1 MRCNIVGI
9 ILTLAC
15 GILVVPL
22 LSAAQPPVKVPR
34 IGVLS
39 RTFPFLGFEAFQQGL
54 RELGWAEGQHIVL
67 EVRTGERAQF
77 PDLAAELVRLPVDV
91 MVTFST
97 PAALA
102 ATSATKTIPIV
113 MASVSNP
120 VERGLVASLAHPG
133 GNVTGV
139 THNPGPG
146 FVGKQLEMLKEAA
159 PQISRVGVFWD
170 STLVTEMGEIHT
182 AAQALGMTVLSADVP
197 DQEPGK
203 FAPAFATLTQE
214 RADALYVFSIYRE
227 AHVKRLVDFAN
238 TNRLPTMFGDR
249 RFVEAGGLMSYW
261 TDRPNLGRRAA
272 AYVDK
277 ILKGAKPGDLPVE
290 RPLRFELVINLKT
303 AQALGLTIPPSVLF
317 QADEVIR

>member
-1 MRCNIVGI
+1 MQHNIVGI

-15 GILVVPL
+15 GILMVPL
-22 LSAAQPPVKVPR
+22 VSDAQPPAKVPR

-39 RTFPFLGFEAFQQGL
+39 GALPLFGFEAFQQGL
-54 RELGWAEGQHIVL
+54 RELGWVEGQNIAL
-67 EVRTGERAQF
+67 EVRAGERAQL
-77 PDLAAELVRLPVDV
+77 PDLAAELVRLHVDV
-91 MVTFST
+91 IMTSST

-102 ATSATKTIPIV
+102 AKSATQTIPIV

-120 VERGLVASLAHPG
+120 VERGLIASLARPG
-133 GNVTGV
+133 GNVTGL

-146 FVGKQLEMLKEAA
+146 FVSKQLEMLKEAA

-203 FAPAFATLTQE
+203 FDAAFATLTRE
-214 RADALYVFSIYRE
+214 RANALYVFPIYRE
-227 AHVKRLVDFAN
+227 AHGKRLVDFAN
-238 TNRLPTMFGDR
+238 ANQLPTMFGDR

-261 TDRPNLGRRAA
+261 TDWHHLRRRAA
-272 AYVDK
+272 TYVHK
-277 ILKGAKPGDLPVE
+277 ILHGANPGDLPVE
-290 RPLRFELVINLKT
+290 QPMKFELLINLKT
-303 AQALGLTIPPSVLF
+303 AAALGLAIPPGLL
-317 QADEVIR
+317 QRADALIQ